1 MDAELGSRTH
11 AIKQWRCTQFRII
24 LLIWGMFVFVV
35 AGGDDLRRG
44 GGGSGGGVSLYLF
57 LCMLPR

>member
-1 MDAELGSRTH
+1 
-11 AIKQWRCTQFRII
+11 
-24 LLIWGMFVFVV
+24 MFVFVV